1 MKHKTLRCTAE
12 TAALLL
18 TVAMLAFLI
27 AGLHTKFLPSEATA
41 HSGALQ
47 E

>member
-27 AGLHTKFLPSEATA
+27 CRTA
-41 HSGALQ
+41 SARSGQGAFHP
-47 E
+47 

>member
-18 TVAMLAFLI
+18 DSLYQGDPLAAI
-27 AGLHTKFLPSEATA
+27 REMIRTA
-41 HSGALQ
+41 SARSGQGAFHP
-47 E
+47 